1 MSEEKEIKEDEP
13 IEYIFEAVS
22 DTECI
27 SAAYFALACIE
38 DVDMKMLSDAG
49 IMRVKRIRRN
59 ALKIVDHC
67 LNNLHN
73 SLFDTE

>member
-1 MSEEKEIKEDEP
+1 MSEEKELNEDEP
-13 IEYIFEAVS
+13 VEYILESIS
-22 DTECI
+22 DAECI

-73 SLFDTE
+73 SLFDQE

>member
-1 MSEEKEIKEDEP
+1 MSEEQKPNEEEAV
-13 IEYIFEAVS
+13 EYIFDIVS
-22 DTECI
+22 DAEYI
-27 SAAYFALACIE
+27 SAAYFALSCIE
-38 DVDMKMLSDAG
+38 DVDLKMLSEAG

-73 SLFDTE
+73 TLFDQE